1 MKRTNP
7 VMKYPVDNPVS
18 LKFPK
23 LNLDTIRVIVFSDAS
38 FANNYY
44 ITSQLGHIVFIAARE
59 GNAAPIYFK
68 SYKAL
73 RVTCSVMAAEF
84 TAFSD
89 AFDMGYSLAIE
100 LSNVLGRKVPLILLT
115 DSKSLFDVI
124 WKGIPTSEKRMM
136 SDIAAARE
144 GYRRGDI
151 SNIHFV
157 RSSKNLADG
166 LTKPM
171 NEASVLSVL
180 RSGKLCVEPDQ
191 WIIREKG

>member
-1 MKRTNP
+1 MFFGLR
-7 VMKYPVDNPVS
+7 
-18 LKFPK
+18 
-23 LNLDTIRVIVFSDAS
+23 A
-38 FANNYY
+38 FANNYDL
-44 ITSQLGHIVFIAARE
+44 TSQLGHIVLIAGRE

-73 RVTCSVMAAEF
+73 RVICSDMAAEF
-84 TAFSD
+84 TAFCD
-89 AFDMGYSLAIE
+89 AFDMVYSLAIE
-100 LSNVLGRKVPLILLT
+100 ISKVLGRKVPLILLT

-136 SDIAAARE
+136 LDIAAARE

-171 NEASVLSVL
+171 NEAKCLVGSEV
-180 RSGKLCVEPDQ
+180 
-191 WIIREKG
+191 REVVRRT